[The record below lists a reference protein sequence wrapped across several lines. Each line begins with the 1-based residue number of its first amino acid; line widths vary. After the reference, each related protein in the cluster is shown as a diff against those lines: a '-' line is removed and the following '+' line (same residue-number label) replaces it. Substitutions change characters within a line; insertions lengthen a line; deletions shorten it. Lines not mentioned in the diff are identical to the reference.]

1 MDRLFV
7 VVSSGLGSV
16 VGLLKVGEKNLF
28 IHDYLGRTHE
38 MFPLCVLDFFVS
50 ETEQRKGYG
59 KRLFDFMLRMQN
71 TIPEHLAIDKPS
83 EKSIRFLRKHY
94 NLKNPIGQVNNFV
107 VFDGF
112 FDNRT
117 DSNTSNLF
125 GYKRK
130 LSGSKQQRRY
140 DAFSAAPAISTNQQY
155 GSTRSNSNYVI
166 TFIYF
171 ISILDLLFF

>member
-1 MDRLFV
+1 
-7 VVSSGLGSV
+7 

-38 MFPLCVLDFFVS
+38 MSPLCVLDFFVS

-59 KRLFDFMLRMQN
+59 KQLFDCMLRMQN
-71 TIPEHLAIDKPS
+71 VLPEHLAIDKPS

-117 DSNTSNLF
+117 DQNNTNLF
-125 GYKRK
+125 GKRK
-130 LSGSKQQRRY
+130 QSGSNKQQQQRIY
-140 DAFSAAPAISTNQQY
+140 DVLSAVPSSIQQY

-166 TFIYF
+166 N
-171 ISILDLLFF
+171 